1 MTTTNDQS
9 RVALVT
15 GAGAG
20 IGRATAELLAE
31 DHAGVVL
38 VDLTEESLRWAKD
51 DASYAIVAGDVSDPA
66 PNEDAVAAAVERF
79 GRLDTVVLNAGVSWT
94 GRLETMPIDEARKII
109 DVDLWG
115 VIHGTRASIA
125 ELRKSPAG
133 AVVITASV
141 SGFGADP
148 DMWAYNTAKGGVVNF
163 VRTAAWDLAREMI
176 RVNGVAPGP
185 VRTALTSYIETD
197 APEAYEALRQAVPL
211 GRWGESIE
219 IAHVIRFL
227 ASSQAS
233 FVTGVVIP
241 ADGGVVAGTGQFHPG
256 SALSKDA
263 D

>member
-1 MTTTNDQS
+1 MATDQS
-9 RVALVT
+9 QERVALVT
-15 GAGAG
+15 GAAAG
-20 IGRATAELLAE
+20 IGRATAELLVE

-38 VDLTEESLRWAKD
+38 VDLKEESLGWAAGD
-51 DASYAIVAGDVSDPA
+51 DRFEVVAGDVSIPA
-66 PNEDAVAAAVERF
+66 TNEAAAKAALDRF

-94 GRLETMPIDEARKII
+94 GRLESMPIDEAAKII

-115 VIHGTRASIA
+115 VIHGTRAAIGA
-125 ELRKSPAG
+125 LKESPAA
-133 AVVITASV
+133 AVVVTASV

-148 DMWAYNTAKGGVVNF
+148 DMWAYDTAKGGVINF
-163 VRTAAWDLAREMI
+163 VRSAAWDLAADGI

-211 GRWGESIE
+211 GRWGESVE
-219 IAHVIRFL
+219 IAEVIKFL
-227 ASSQAS
+227 ASSAAS
-233 FVTGVVIP
+233 FVTGVVVP
-241 ADGGVVAGTGQFHPG
+241 ADGGVTAGTGQFHPG